1 MAFRSRVPLTIA
13 LPALACALAV
23 GCGSTSSRSSHRTS
37 ELGPTGKTPAGYS
50 VYHGYGFSFALPPG
64 FKRVPGTTPGLPAG
78 AWSTS
83 FSPAGKGPGVTN
95 TEIVA
100 IVNTNLQYT
109 VGQVAANLQ
118 RAESTDPAVSKLQMA
133 QRNVAVPGA
142 RAARIISE
150 SYIAPN
156 PRTAY
161 ERTWLMVSPKPG
173 LLIDLIVV
181 REPYRGS
188 NLNPTGVINSFH
200 LGT

>member
-1 MAFRSRVPLTIA
+1 MTIVA
-13 LPALACALAV
+13 LLSVAV
-23 GCGSTSSRSSHRTS
+23 ATGCGSSSSSRSTHTPS
-37 ELGPTGKTPAGYS
+37 ETGPTGAVPSGYS

-64 FKRVPGTTPGLPAG
+64 FKRLPGTTPGLPAG

-109 VGQVAANLQ
+109 VGQVAANL
-118 RAESTDPAVSKLQMA
+118 RKAESTDPKVSSLQMA
-133 QRNVAVPGA
+133 QRDVPVPGA
-142 RAARIISE
+142 RAARVISE

-156 PRTAY
+156 PHTAY

-173 LLIDLIVV
+173 MLIDLIVV
-181 REPYRGS
+181 REPYRGA
-188 NLNPTGVINSFH
+188 NLDPNGVINSFH
-200 LGT
+200 LGTK

>member
-1 MAFRSRVPLTIA
+1 VTIA
-13 LPALACALAV
+13 ALALPVALAV
-23 GCGSTSSRSSHRTS
+23 GCGSTSSRSARPASAA
-37 ELGPTGKTPAGYS
+37 GPTGKVPAGYS

-64 FKRVPGTTPGLPAG
+64 FKRLAGSTPGLPAG

-83 FSPAGKGPGVTN
+83 FSPGGKGPGVTN

-100 IVNTNLQYT
+100 IVNTHLQYT

-118 RAESTDPAVSKLQMA
+118 RAESNDPAVSRLHIV
-133 QRNVAVPGA
+133 QRPATVPGA
-142 RAARIISE
+142 RAARVISE

-181 REPYRGS
+181 REPYRGA
-188 NLNPTGVINSFH
+188 NLNPSGVINSFR

>member
-1 MAFRSRVPLTIA
+1 MFR
-13 LPALACALAV
+13 
-23 GCGSTSSRSSHRTS
+23 
-37 ELGPTGKTPAGYS
+37 
-50 VYHGYGFSFALPPG
+50 GYGFTFALPPG
-64 FKRVPGTTPGLPAG
+64 FKRLPGSTPGLPSG

-83 FSPAGKGPGVTN
+83 FSLGGKGPGVTN

-118 RAESTDPAVSKLQMA
+118 RAESTDPSVSKLQMA
-133 QRNVAVPGA
+133 QRAVTVPGA
-142 RAARIISE
+142 RAARVISE

-173 LLIDLIVV
+173 MLIDLIIV
-181 REPYRGS
+181 REPYRGA
-188 NLNPTGVINSFH
+188 NLDPNAVINSFR
-200 LGT
+200 LA